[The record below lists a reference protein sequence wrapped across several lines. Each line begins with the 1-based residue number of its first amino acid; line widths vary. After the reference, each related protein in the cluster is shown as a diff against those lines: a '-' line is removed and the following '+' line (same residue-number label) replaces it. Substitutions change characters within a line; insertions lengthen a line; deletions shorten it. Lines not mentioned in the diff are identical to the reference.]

1 MGQYEQRQVSEI
13 IGKPGI
19 LYQPGLQPIFGLNA
33 AILLSQLLY
42 WHGKG
47 NRKDGWF
54 FKTIEEMKEETGLSR
69 TQQESAIKHLKQHGV
84 VSTKRKDIPAKRHFK
99 VHMRKLQTC
108 LQDFYKLESNKSAK
122 HTARKQQP
130 ITKTTSQTTSKTN
143 ADKELENTV
152 VPTAFVSLDDIP
164 F

>member
-1 MGQYEQRQVSEI
+1 MGHYEQKQVSEI

-19 LYQPGLQPIFGLNA
+19 LYQPGLQPVFGLNA
-33 AILLSQLLY
+33 AIMLSQLLY

-47 NRKDGWF
+47 SRKDGWF
-54 FKTIEEMKEETGLSR
+54 FKTIEEMYEETGLTR
-69 TQQESAIKHLKQHGV
+69 TQQETAIKKLKQLGV

-108 LQDFYKLESNKSAK
+108 LQDFYKLESKKPAK
-122 HTARKQQP
+122 HTARKLRS
-130 ITKTTSQTTSKTN
+130 ITKTTSQTTAKTN
-143 ADKELENTV
+143 TDRELENTV
-152 VPTAFVSLDDIP
+152 VPTVGFSLDDIP